1 MIDLAR
7 RPATAAPRRL
17 PGSYE
22 RGTALVF
29 SLVILVVLTILGISA
44 MRTSALEQIMAG
56 NMQESTRALQAADSG
71 MAIALDNM
79 LTNRTHPKD
88 FTSPPY
94 VFGTAASATANT
106 PVQRQ
111 IGPTQARDDPPS
123 GQEFCFAFFNQA
135 ITATGR
141 LNATATLGQGL
152 RTPAAGNPNSET
164 PCS

>member
-7 RPATAAPRRL
+7 RPATTAPRRL

-71 MAIALDNM
+71 MASALDAM
-79 LTNRTHPKD
+79 LTNRTHPSN
-88 FTSPPY
+88 FASASYT
-94 VFGTAASATANT
+94 FGTAASATANV
-106 PVQRQ
+106 PAQRQ
-111 IGPTQARDDPPS
+111 IGKTQARDDPPS
-123 GQEFCFAFFNQA
+123 SQEFCFAFFNQA

-141 LNATATLGQGL
+141 LNATARLGQGL
-152 RTPAAGNPNSET
+152 RTPAVGDPNSET